1 VSLLVPWTGAVPVL
15 LDLALLGAYY
25 AATDGVLMALAGA
38 VLPIEQRASGMA
50 LLTTGTSLARLAG
63 SILFGLLWTW
73 RGVEFAV
80 ALSTAVLT
88 ITILGG
94 GLALRRS
101 REESDGRTATS

>member
-1 VSLLVPWTGAVPVL
+1 MSSASAPRIY
-15 LDLALLGAYY
+15 LDN
-25 AATDGVLMALAGA
+25 AATSWPKPDSVCAA
-38 VLPIEQRASGMA
+38 VDAYQRASGMA

-80 ALSTAVLT
+80 GLSTAVLA

-94 GLALRRS
+94 GLVLRRS
-101 REESDGRTATS
+101 REERDGRTATS